1 MRSPYLYVY
10 ESSAELDE
18 LMAMH
23 LGAVRVEHDVHIEQM
38 LQVSRRSR
46 PAEAGQDGRPLAGAV
61 PVEAPIPVEAP
72 GKALTA
78 TAPLTLLSHSARTSL
93 ACTRP
98 PTRTSCRRRRS
109 ASWTRGC
116 EWPPPSVRVVSC

>member
-46 PAEAGQDGRPLAGAV
+46 PAEAEGLRQRGKMDEGRRRAPSRRGAD
-61 PVEAPIPVEAP
+61 
-72 GKALTA
+72 
-78 TAPLTLLSHSARTSL
+78 
-93 ACTRP
+93 
-98 PTRTSCRRRRS
+98 SCRGARQGFHHHRTADARLRPQRPHVFALYTAANS
-109 ASWTRGC
+109 YFLQAPTERELDAWM
-116 EWPPPSVRVVSC
+116 